1 MRGARRGFTLV
12 EVVVSIA
19 IFIVAMLAALAATHA
34 VVTWNQRLNVRDAE
48 HSQLGAAMNRWQAEA
63 ASAWS
68 IFTPATDLFG
78 KPNGDGH
85 ELDFFTKDGV
95 GRAHFWAYDY
105 DASALHL
112 QRYRYLPGGT
122 NVADGT
128 PIEGVTAFTAQTL
141 PASDL
146 ARPGSAI
153 YDALF
158 ANAAIRDERVA
169 LGYGNAVLGG
179 NQLTRVHVAGAGVD
193 STLLLATATA
203 PSGFTIVLRYTPR
216 PGASLSVVPAR
227 IAFARVGIAYV
238 PPAMQLAQIVNRA
251 LGGGVADARTRAL
264 AYNPFPHPSP
274 RPPSPTPSIVPTAT
288 PTAAPTATPTATLP
302 PPLPTPPP
310 GSCNGAYAYS
320 ANGAPDA
327 NDARIGTDANGCYT
341 GTPNVYASEP
351 GYSGAF
357 SVNKGTCGSYLSWG
371 KWSGNGPIANKG
383 IGSAAATPGCT
394 FYVTS
399 ADHPTPATGA
409 LPVQASVAAV
419 TCGSEAQDVAQYYG
433 MKANR
438 PYSYTPFSGNSGGG
452 QFSVPGGTT
461 VTFWSVLQTYNRQT
475 NDISQSGTW
484 DTTNTG
490 VSCAVTWKYDQ
501 IIGTGEFS

>member
-1 MRGARRGFTLV
+1 MHSARRGFTLV

-34 VVTWNQRLNVRDAE
+34 VITWNERLNVRDAE
-48 HSQLGAAMNRWQAEA
+48 HSQLGAALNRWEAEA

-78 KPNGDGH
+78 KSNADGH
-85 ELDFFTKDGV
+85 ELDFFTKDGA

-105 DASALHL
+105 DATALHL
-112 QRYRYLPGGT
+112 QEYRYAPGGA
-122 NVADGT
+122 NVPDGT
-128 PIEGVTAFTAQTL
+128 PIEGVTAFSAQTL

-146 ARPGSAI
+146 TRTGSAI
-153 YDALF
+153 YDPLF

-193 STLLLATATA
+193 STLLLATGTA
-203 PSGFTIVLRYTPR
+203 PSGFTIVLRYTPK
-216 PGASLSVVPAR
+216 PGGSLTVVPAR
-227 IAFARVGIAYV
+227 IAFASAGIAYV
-238 PPAMQLAQIVNRA
+238 PPSRRLAQIVNRA
-251 LGGGVADARTRAL
+251 LGGGIADARSTAL
-264 AYNPFPHPSP
+264 AYNPFPHPSA
-274 RPPSPTPSIVPTAT
+274 RPPTPTPSIAPTAT
-288 PTAAPTATPTATLP
+288 PTAAPAPST
-302 PPLPTPPP
+302 TPPP
-310 GSCNGAYAYS
+310 SSCSGAYAYS
-320 ANGAPDA
+320 ANGALDA

-341 GTPNVYASEP
+341 GAPNVYASEP
-351 GYSGAF
+351 GYSGTF
-357 SVNKGTCGSYLSWG
+357 SVYKYTCGSYLSWG
-371 KWSGNGPIANKG
+371 QWTRSGPTASDGV
-383 IGSAAATPGCT
+383 GSVAVTPGCT

-409 LPVQASVAAV
+409 QPVQASVAAV

-433 MKANR
+433 MNANQ

-452 QFSVPGGTT
+452 QFSVSGGTT
-461 VTFWSVLQTYNRQT
+461 VTFWSVLQTYNQWT
-475 NDISQSGTW
+475 NDISQAGMW
-484 DTTNTG
+484 DTTNSG
-490 VSCAVTWKYDQ
+490 VSCTVTWKFDQ